1 MEKHLAAM
9 IEQVRATQ
17 GGEIPKGGLI
27 MNSKL
32 KELIR
37 RSEARLM
44 ARLPASRLVDAMT
57 PRKLRQ
63 MQTLIA
69 RRLAERETV
78 KPTAACAT
86 KSETNSATHASSGLR

>member
-9 IEQVRATQ
+9 VEQIRVTQ
-17 GGEIPKGGLI
+17 GGEVPKGGLI

-44 ARLPASRLVDAMT
+44 ARLSASRLVDAMT
-57 PRKLRQ
+57 PRKLHQ
-63 MQTLIA
+63 MHTLIE
-69 RRLAERETV
+69 RRLAE
-78 KPTAACAT
+78 
-86 KSETNSATHASSGLR
+86 SETKKQAAPHTSKPRRKTTTARD